1 MSGPIRSLARLT
13 ACLAVA
19 ACSTAQPS
27 SSPSSTSAPTAP
39 PTTLPTASPTTLA
52 TATASPPAPT
62 AVPTVESTGSPTATP
77 GPGGSFDPSAITL
90 TVEPFADVFQA
101 LSFVANAGDGTG
113 RLFAVEQRG
122 VIWLIDA
129 QGTTDRDPLLN
140 ISDRVR
146 SGGEQG
152 LLGLAFHPDFASN
165 GRLFVDYTDVNGDTV
180 VSEFGLAADG
190 RGVPESEDVL
200 LHIDQP
206 FANHNGGMLA
216 FGPDGYLYIGTGDG
230 GSGGDPQGN
239 GQNLDT
245 LLGKILRID
254 VDAGQGNAIPIDNP
268 FAAGGGLPEIW
279 SYGLRNPWRFS
290 FDRLTGAMFIADVGQ
305 NAWEEVDAEPAGSGG
320 RNYGWNIMEGER
332 CYAKARCLVAG
343 LTLPVAVYPHDDGC
357 SITGGYVYRGSQFP
371 ALYGGYVFAD
381 YCTGT
386 LWALDAQ
393 DALEDGS
400 ADITA
405 LGSVPF
411 SPSSFGED
419 ELGELY
425 VVDHGGAIYQLAVQ
439 P

>member
-1 MSGPIRSLARLT
+1 MSGPIRSLATLT

-39 PTTLPTASPTTLA
+39 PTISP

-90 TVEPFADVFQA
+90 TVEPFASDLGA
-101 LSFVANAGDGTG
+101 LTFVGTAGDGSG
-113 RLFAVEQRG
+113 LLYALRQQGF
-122 VIWLIDA
+122 ILIIGPDGSVGQEPFLA
-129 QGTTDRDPLLN
+129 ID
-140 ISDRVR
+140 DRVR
-146 SGGEQG
+146 AGGERG
-152 LLGLAFHPDFASN
+152 LLGLAFHPDFEST
-165 GRLFVDYTDVNGDTV
+165 GRFFVDYTDVNGDTV
-180 VSEFGLAADG
+180 VSEFGLGADG
-190 RGVPESEDVL
+190 AGNPDSERVL

-206 FANHNGGMLA
+206 FSNHNGGMLA

-393 DALEDGS
+393 DALEAGS